1 MEPVHNDIKKV
12 VVIGGGTGSFV
23 VLRGLKNYPF
33 DISAVV
39 TMFDSGGSSGVL
51 RDEFGI
57 LPPGDARRCLIALS
71 EGEKEET
78 LRNLFNYRFNQ
89 EGSGLN
95 GHNFGNILLTAL
107 TRIMSNEAEAIEEA
121 GKILNIKGRVLP
133 VSLTV
138 AHLCAELQN
147 GEIVEGET
155 NIDIPKHEGSLK
167 IKRVFL
173 KPEAFIYEETAK
185 AIQEADMII
194 IGPGDLYTS
203 VIPNFL
209 VEGVSKAIQ
218 KSKAKK
224 IYIMNLMTK
233 WGETH
238 GFKASDFSSEIIK
251 YLGIE
256 KLDAIIVHDAVV
268 SKELAETYA
277 EQKQFPVVLDDT
289 LKNYTARIITG
300 DICDESSLLR
310 HDSEKLAALISK
322 V

>member
-1 MEPVHNDIKKV
+1 MEPETKKA

-23 VLRGLKNYPF
+23 VLRGLKNYPL

-71 EGEKEET
+71 DGEKEAT

-89 EGSGLN
+89 EGSALN

-107 TRIMSNEAEAIEEA
+107 TRIMSSEAEAIEEA
-121 GKILNIKGRVLP
+121 GKILNIKGKVLP
-133 VSLTV
+133 VSLNV

-147 GEIVEGET
+147 GEIIEGET

-167 IKRVFL
+167 IERVFL
-173 KPEAFIYEETAK
+173 KPHALIYEETRK
-185 AIQEADMII
+185 AIKEADLII

-209 VEGVSKAIQ
+209 VEGVSLALRE
-218 KSKAKK
+218 SRAKK

-238 GFKASDFSSEIIK
+238 NFKASNFASEIIK
-251 YLGIE
+251 YAGIS
-256 KLDAIIVHDAVV
+256 KLDAIIVHNATV
-268 SKELAETYA
+268 SSEIAETYA
-277 EQKQFPVVLDDT
+277 QQKQFPVMIDEGLAEYANKIV
-289 LKNYTARIITG
+289 TG

-310 HDSEKLAALISK
+310 HDSEKLADLISTI
-322 V
+322 